1 MDKKSWKK
9 VDLLLGMMIL
19 LLGGFSLGLFVSNHL
34 LTSSIEKKQSEIY
47 SLKEEVRTREVEYE
61 QLQEELVTAQALVVK
76 EITGFL
82 PAELE
87 KDDTIIRSYLE
98 KIFTWKNGQEYDR
111 QRAEIKAIGAGGSEK
126 LLKNVM
132 TENYRVPVPE
142 ELKGTIK
149 DNDIDVNGLKSLLTN
164 YQTNRIAWSKSSDA
178 DVLYTS
184 RIQYQVYI
192 NEEDLSGEHK
202 TVRNLL
208 FTFKLS
214 GIGENRKVVDVQYA
228 FID

>member
-192 NEEDLSGEHK
+192 NEEDLSGGAQDRSQSFVH
-202 TVRNLL
+202 V
-208 FTFKLS
+208 
-214 GIGENRKVVDVQYA
+214 
-228 FID
+228 